1 MLSVFSAIIQ
11 LIGASI
17 LIFFISGRLI
27 GSQVSTVKRLLS
39 VIISVALTTF
49 VFWYTYLRGTD
60 YYDQGLMSNVVN
72 SATLL
77 WFGSMLLISMLLYL
91 FFELFDPI
99 ELNENGSPVGRRSYI
114 KTVITYWKR
123 QKRLRE
129 VVSIAVRNGVTRTV
143 KYARAREDERELAK
157 ALRDTL
163 EQCGGVFIKFGQVL
177 STRKEL
183 LSPIFIEELEKLQQH
198 VKPLAEEQVTQI
210 LKDNFKHDTEHI
222 FSYFSKTPLAAA
234 SIGQVHKAVL
244 KDTNEPVVVKLLR
257 PEVKHIMHDDLAIL
271 MEFASWISSK
281 SQWAEN
287 LGFYDLAKGFSMAL
301 SEEIDFHIE
310 ARNMEQ
316 MTMIVEKG
324 NIDVKVPKVY
334 ANFSNENVL
343 VMEYVKG
350 KSVTV
355 GSQLFAQQA
364 AQTNRHDFAQTLLYA
379 FLEQALISGIFH
391 ADPHPGNI
399 YIEEDTGRVAMLD
412 YGAVGRLAV
421 QQQDGLKY
429 FLVGIHQ
436 NDAAL
441 VVDGISLLV
450 ENAEEVNRQEM
461 EQAISQILL
470 KINYV
475 TRIETDELIYS
486 IFSVA
491 RDFGLHFYPSVSVA
505 LRAIVTLD
513 GTLSTIDPSFTIF
526 SEIKNFSNDYLKA
539 SLMKPFKE
547 PKETKQLI
555 EEELALMLPNLRKLP
570 RRIDQMIKKAES
582 GKIILH
588 HDIFSDKANAMFVT
602 QLFSRFV
609 LLLVG
614 ITFGIISVALLAIS
628 QFMHTAYAVYLNTA
642 AYLGLFLCAILLVRL
657 SIQAIR
663 DMKRTK

>member
-1 MLSVFSAIIQ
+1 MEFLSGMTQ
-11 LIGASI
+11 LIFAAI
-17 LIFFISGRLI
+17 LVYFISGRLI
-27 GSQVSTVKRLLS
+27 GSQVSIGKRILS
-39 VIISVALTTF
+39 VIISVAFTTF
-49 VFWYTYLRGTD
+49 VFWYTYLRD
-60 YYDQGLMSNVVN
+60 QSYYNGGFVSNVMNV
-72 SATLL
+72 ATLL
-77 WFGSMLLISMLLYL
+77 WLGSMLLISMLLYL

-99 ELNENGSPVGRRSYI
+99 ELNENGTPVGRRSYL
-114 KTVITYWKR
+114 KLLITYWRR
-123 QKRLRE
+123 QKRLRQ
-129 VVSIAVRNGVTRTV
+129 VVSIAVKNGVTRTV
-143 KYARAREDERELAK
+143 KYARSREDERELAK

-163 EQCGGVFIKFGQVL
+163 EQCGGIFVKFGQVL

-183 LSPIFIEELEKLQQH
+183 LPPIFIEELEQLQQH
-198 VKPLAEEQVTQI
+198 VKPLSKQQVEAILQETYKGQEQQI
-210 LKDNFKHDTEHI
+210 FAFFDKK
-222 FSYFSKTPLAAA
+222 PLASA
-234 SIGQVHKAVL
+234 SIGQVHKAIL
-244 KDTNEPVVVKLLR
+244 KETNEPVAVKILR
-257 PEVKHIMHDDLAIL
+257 PDIKGVMAEDLTIL

-287 LGFYDLAKGFSMAL
+287 LGFYDLAKGFSLAL

-316 MTMIVEKG
+316 MANIVSSGKI
-324 NIDVKVPKVY
+324 NAKIPKV
-334 ANFSNENVL
+334 FLDISNENIL
-343 VMEYVKG
+343 VMEYIKG
-350 KSVTV
+350 HSVSDTENSFQKTQV
-355 GSQLFAQQA
+355 DGHAFAK
-364 AQTNRHDFAQTLLYA
+364 NLLYA

-399 YIEEDTGRVAMLD
+399 YVEKDTGKLVMLD

-421 QQQDGLKY
+421 QQQDGLKF

-450 ENAEEVNRQEM
+450 ENAEDINRLEM

-475 TRIETDELIYS
+475 SRIPTDVLIYS

-491 RDFGLHFYPSVSVA
+491 RDFGLHFYPAVSVA

-513 GTLSTIDPSFTIF
+513 GTLSIIHPGFEIF
-526 SEIKNFSNDYLKA
+526 SEVKDFSNDYLKS
-539 SLMKPFKE
+539 SLIKPLKE
-547 PKETKQLI
+547 PLATKQLL
-555 EEELALMLPNLRKLP
+555 EEELALLLPNLKKVP
-570 RRIDQMIKKAES
+570 RRIEQMVKKIES

-588 HDIFSDKANAMFVT
+588 HDIFSDKSNAKFIT

-628 QFMHTAYAVYLNTA
+628 QFINSAYAVYLNTA
-642 AYLGLFLCAILLVRL
+642 SYLGLFLCAILLVRL

-663 DMKRTK
+663 DIKKTK

>member
-1 MLSVFSAIIQ
+1 MDMVSVIIQ
-11 LIGASI
+11 LAIAAI
-17 LIFFISGRLI
+17 IIFFISGRLI
-27 GSQVSTVKRLLS
+27 GSQVSLGKRILS
-39 VIISVALTTF
+39 VVISVAFTTF
-49 VFWYTYLRGTD
+49 VFWYTYLRD
-60 YYDQGLMSNVVN
+60 ASYYDGNIVTNVIN
-72 SATLL
+72 ISTLL
-77 WFGSMLLISMLLYL
+77 WLGSMLLISMLLYL

-99 ELNENGSPVGRRSYI
+99 ELNENGTPVGRRSYF
-114 KTVITYWKR
+114 KTLITYWRR
-123 QKRLRE
+123 QKRLRQ
-129 VVSIAVRNGVTRTV
+129 VVSIAVKNGVTRTM
-143 KYARAREDERELAK
+143 KYARSREDERELAK

-163 EQCGGVFIKFGQVL
+163 EQCGGIFVKFGQVL

-183 LSPIFIEELEKLQQH
+183 LPPIFIEELEKLQQH
-198 VKPLAEEQVTQI
+198 VKPLSEQQVDTI
-210 LKDNFKHDTEHI
+210 LKENLKGQDQQI
-222 FSYFSKTPLAAA
+222 FSYFDKSPLASA

-244 KDTNEPVVVKLLR
+244 KETNEPVVVKLLR
-257 PEVKHIMHDDLAIL
+257 PEVKGIMTEDLTIL
-271 MEFASWISSK
+271 MEFAGWITSK
-281 SQWAEN
+281 SKWAEN
-287 LGFYDLAKGFSMAL
+287 LGFYDLAKGFSLAL

-316 MTMIVEKG
+316 MG
-324 NIDVKVPKVY
+324 NIVQIGKVDVKVPKV
-334 ANFSNENVL
+334 FHDVSNENL
-343 VMEYVKG
+343 IVMEFVKG
-350 KSVTV
+350 KSVSVATD
-355 GSQLFAQQA
+355 LF
-364 AQTNRHDFAQTLLYA
+364 QTEQVDRHEFAKNLLYA

-399 YIEEDTGRVAMLD
+399 YLEQDTGKLVMLD

-450 ENAEEVNRQEM
+450 ENAEDINRLEM

-470 KINYV
+470 KINFV
-475 TRIETDELIYS
+475 SRIPTDVLIYS

-491 RDFGLHFYPSVSVA
+491 RDFGLHFYPAVSVA
-505 LRAIVTLD
+505 LRAVVTLD
-513 GTLSTIDPSFTIF
+513 GTLGIIHPGFEIF
-526 SEIKNFSNDYLKA
+526 SEVKDFSNDYLKA
-539 SLMKPFKE
+539 SLLKPFKE
-547 PKETKQLI
+547 PRATKQLL
-555 EEELALMLPNLRKLP
+555 EEELALMLPNLRKVP
-570 RRIDQMIKKAES
+570 RRIDQLFKKVES

-588 HDIFSDKANAMFVT
+588 HDIFSDKANAKFVT

-628 QFMHTAYAVYLNTA
+628 QFIHTAYAVYLNTA

-663 DMKRTK
+663 DIKRTK